1 MPLRSQVEAIREFNR
16 IYTKQ
21 IGVLREGLL
30 GSSFSLTQV
39 RVLYELAHRKDC
51 TASALCSELGLD
63 AGYLSRL
70 LHGFVR
76 RRLVAKTASPQ
87 DGRQS
92 FLRLTAAG
100 QRVFRQLND
109 RQDAEVQQTLQ
120 ALSGGQRQELVSSLR
135 TTQKLLGM
143 DKARDKTFSLR
154 SLRPGDLGWVV
165 HRHGALYFQQE
176 GYDERFEG
184 LVAEIVG
191 EFVKSYDAERECC
204 WIAEKDGEI
213 AGFVFLVKKSS
224 KVCKLRLLLVEPWAR
239 GTGIGRRLIAECVKF
254 GRDAGYKKIMLW
266 TQNDLLPAR
275 RLYKEAGFKLVAEES
290 HNSWG
295 RKGMVSETWE
305 LLL

>member
-1 MPLRSQVEAIREFNR
+1 
-16 IYTKQ
+16 
-21 IGVLREGLL
+21 
-30 GSSFSLTQV
+30 
-39 RVLYELAHRKDC
+39 
-51 TASALCSELGLD
+51 
-63 AGYLSRL
+63 
-70 LHGFVR
+70 
-76 RRLVAKTASPQ
+76 
-87 DGRQS
+87 
-92 FLRLTAAG
+92 
-100 QRVFRQLND
+100 
-109 RQDAEVQQTLQ
+109 
-120 ALSGGQRQELVSSLR
+120 
-135 TTQKLLGM
+135 
-143 DKARDKTFSLR
+143 
-154 SLRPGDLGWVV
+154 LRPGDLGWVV